1 MKWLANQRS
10 PRALQTKLEFQ
21 AGHGTQI
28 RLIQTAGRPTA

>member
-10 PRALQTKLEFQ
+10 PRALQTKLDFQ

-28 RLIQTAGRPTA
+28 GLIQTAGRPTA